1 MRKGISLAAAAL
13 SVSLAVTFISPVNAQ
28 TGKNDAATATTS
40 ATATTTSSAA
50 APASSEAS
58 VPVTVPSSAANG
70 SSAGC
75 IGVGLAAGLPL
86 LFLLPVGIAANIAL
100 PGFEALGQFN
110 AQIQQQLGI
119 FNEQLAI
126 AAGANAE
133 ALRAGAGVLGAVAT
147 IGLAIGAISYLATE
161 CTGTEGSSGWL
172 NIERTTSK
180 SAEPTTKSAE
190 PTTKSTEPTT
200 ESSTAPA
207 SEPEKKTDL
216 KFTFDG
222 DKVVSHGSIV
232 IKKDTKTE
240 VTLPELKNV
249 TIVDVKNL
257 PEGLTYKD
265 GVISG
270 TATKA
275 DTKTVTVTVK
285 VGEATQDVKVKV
297 EVVDPAAAS
306 ATSTT
311 AASTTSTTS
320 EKAEA

>member
-161 CTGTEGSSGWL
+161 CLSL
-172 NIERTTSK
+172 I
-180 SAEPTTKSAE
+180 
-190 PTTKSTEPTT
+190 
-200 ESSTAPA
+200 
-207 SEPEKKTDL
+207 
-216 KFTFDG
+216 
-222 DKVVSHGSIV
+222 HI
-232 IKKDTKTE
+232 
-240 VTLPELKNV
+240 
-249 TIVDVKNL
+249 
-257 PEGLTYKD
+257 
-265 GVISG
+265 
-270 TATKA
+270 
-275 DTKTVTVTVK
+275 
-285 VGEATQDVKVKV
+285 
-297 EVVDPAAAS
+297 
-306 ATSTT
+306 
-311 AASTTSTTS
+311 
-320 EKAEA
+320 